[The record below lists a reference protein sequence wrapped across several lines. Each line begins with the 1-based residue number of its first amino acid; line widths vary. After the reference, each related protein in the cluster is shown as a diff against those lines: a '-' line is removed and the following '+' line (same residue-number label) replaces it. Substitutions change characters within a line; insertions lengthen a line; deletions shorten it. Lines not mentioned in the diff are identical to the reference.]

1 MKKNVSNRRVLGG
14 DLQVHSPYL
23 NQLRDSLVVFREWA
37 YPSHEIHE
45 KGDRGG

>member
-14 DLQVHSPYL
+14 DLHVQSPYL

-37 YPSHEIHE
+37 DPSYEICE